1 MYCSGPSRRRRVE
14 NSIKSILNKYS
25 LTPGLHWEIKLLNIS
40 DILMW
45 HRQQCRIPCLGTP
58 EDILRLLK
66 AGYRER
72 LAPTRWAVGLL
83 LGKIPYIVPM
93 VQAKQEA
100 GGCTFFQDGLCELH
114 AAGLKPTEGRLSHH
128 TITMENLKFGMSLSW
143 NVAKEWLDERNF
155 DTIREIVR
163 IMGK

>member
-1 MYCSGPSRRRRVE
+1 MPDTVPRYAGRHPPVAESR
-14 NSIKSILNKYS
+14 IQ
-25 LTPGLHWEIKLLNIS
+25 G
-40 DILMW
+40 
-45 HRQQCRIPCLGTP
+45 
-58 EDILRLLK
+58 
-66 AGYRER
+66 
-72 LAPTRWAVGLL
+72 
-83 LGKIPYIVPM
+83 
-93 VQAKQEA
+93 
-100 GGCTFFQDGLCELH
+100 ELH

>member
-1 MYCSGPSRRRRVE
+1 METALQRIIRKTGRRPVE
-14 NSIKSILNKYS
+14 CRCRLC
-25 LTPGLHWEIKLLNIS
+25 
-40 DILMW
+40 
-45 HRQQCRIPCLGTP
+45 RQQCRIPCLGTP

-114 AAGLKPTEGRLSHH
+114 AA
-128 TITMENLKFGMSLSW
+128 MENLKFGMSLSW

>member
-1 MYCSGPSRRRRVE
+1 METALQRIIRKTGRRPVE
-14 NSIKSILNKYS
+14 CRCRLC
-25 LTPGLHWEIKLLNIS
+25 
-40 DILMW
+40 
-45 HRQQCRIPCLGTP
+45 RQQCRIPCLGTP

-72 LAPTRWAVGLL
+72 LAT
-83 LGKIPYIVPM
+83 
-93 VQAKQEA
+93 
-100 GGCTFFQDGLCELH
+100 TLCELH

>member
-1 MYCSGPSRRRRVE
+1 M
-14 NSIKSILNKYS
+14 
-25 LTPGLHWEIKLLNIS
+25 
-40 DILMW
+40 
-45 HRQQCRIPCLGTP
+45 
-58 EDILRLLK
+58 
-66 AGYRER
+66 
-72 LAPTRWAVGLL
+72 
-83 LGKIPYIVPM
+83 GKIPYIVPM

-155 DTIREIVR
+155 DTIRELVR

>member
-1 MYCSGPSRRRRVE
+1 MYHRTVAQEEPWILPTGCIAMETALQRIIRKTGRRPVE
-14 NSIKSILNKYS
+14 CRCRLC
-25 LTPGLHWEIKLLNIS
+25 
-40 DILMW
+40 
-45 HRQQCRIPCLGTP
+45 RQQCRIPCLGTP